1 MNPDLALTLR
11 SGPQARGDS
20 VAALSGA
27 HDSTDGEADFRSVKG
42 VTHPTTRRTF
52 ARKTLFAAAC
62 AVASRVAALPVNTEA
77 FGTTRS
83 RAWDNKAIVDRW
95 FTEFWGKSWNPR
107 IVDELCAPDVL
118 LQYLL
123 QTPHCGR
130 ADVKTFMTKFRQAFP
145 DLRVAPVADFVTEGD
160 YVVGRWVGSGTHT
173 GPAYCDFLVGCLA
186 AASGQQMRFMGTT
199 VLRVQ
204 NGKIAEQIGLDDEV
218 TASLQLGLTG
228 AAW

>member
-1 MNPDLALTLR
+1 VPTLR
-11 SGPQARGDS
+11 ATRG
-20 VAALSGA
+20 
-27 HDSTDGEADFRSVKG
+27 STDGGAESKLVKG
-42 VTHPTTRRTF
+42 ITHPTTRRTF
-52 ARKTLFAAAC
+52 ARKTLFAALC
-62 AVASRVAALPVNTEA
+62 AVASNVAAVPAKTQA

-83 RAWDNKAIVDRW
+83 TSRDNKAIVDRW
-95 FTEFWGKSWNPR
+95 FTEFWGTSWNPM
-107 IVDELCAPDVL
+107 IVDELCAPDIL

-123 QTPHCGR
+123 QAPHCGR

-145 DLRVAPVADFVTEGD
+145 DVRVAPTADFVAAGD
-160 YVVGRWVGSGTHT
+160 HVVGRWVGSGTHT
-173 GPAYCDFLVGCLA
+173 GPAYCDFLVGCLP

>member
-1 MNPDLALTLR
+1 VSYCIRIL
-11 SGPQARGDS
+11 
-20 VAALSGA
+20 
-27 HDSTDGEADFRSVKG
+27 FRAQE
-42 VTHPTTRRTF
+42 TEF
-52 ARKTLFAAAC
+52 QLI
-62 AVASRVAALPVNTEA
+62 SRAIFSPS
-77 FGTTRS
+77 TRS
-83 RAWDNKAIVDRW
+83 FRPATMPAATGDFSTGGAKGCIMSREQDNKAIVDRW

-107 IVDELCAPDVL
+107 IVDELCAPHVL

-123 QTPHCGR
+123 QAPHRGP
-130 ADVKTFMTKFRQAFP
+130 AEVKTFMTKFRQAFP
-145 DLRVAPVADFVTEGD
+145 DVRVTPAADLVAEGD

-173 GPAYCDFLVGCLA
+173 GPAYCDFLVGCLP

-199 VLRVQ
+199 VLRIE